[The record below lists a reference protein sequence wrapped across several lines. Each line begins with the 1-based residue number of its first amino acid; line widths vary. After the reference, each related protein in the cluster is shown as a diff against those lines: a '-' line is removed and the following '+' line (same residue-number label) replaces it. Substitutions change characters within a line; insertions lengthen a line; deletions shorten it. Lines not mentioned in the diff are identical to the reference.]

1 MAATIHYGS
10 ERTEAN
16 LAAIKSDM
24 QTLDKFETEQ
34 FSQLVQ
40 MMFAFLLDPNKSS
53 QLFTQLETFA
63 EENGANFTAL
73 KSVFKSLITIPNDAL
88 RRGVAPA
95 TFQEELIS
103 LGLSQEKAE
112 YLTEQWKKN
121 MASLSATALG
131 QTLMVNQLVDMDWKF
146 GVTLSSSELSKVGNT
161 FIQLKLV
168 VSNGKGELNTIYME
182 LSLQQ
187 FYSFLHEMERAK
199 ASMEMLS

>member
-1 MAATIHYGS
+1 MAATLHFGGGRS
-10 ERTEAN
+10 EAN
-16 LAAIKSDM
+16 LAALKSDL

-40 MMFAFLLDPNKSS
+40 LMFSFLVDPNKSS
-53 QLFTQLETFA
+53 QMLTHLETFA
-63 EENGANFTAL
+63 EETGANLAAL
-73 KSVFKSLITIPNDAL
+73 KSVFKSLLMIPNDAL
-88 RRGVAPA
+88 RRGVTAA
-95 TFQEELIS
+95 TFLEELTG

-131 QTLMVNQLVDMDWKF
+131 QTVMVNQLVDMDWKF
-146 GVTLSSSELSKVGNT
+146 GVTLSSSELTKVGNT

-168 VSNGKGELNTIYME
+168 VSNGKGELNTVYME
-182 LSLQQ
+182 LSLKQ

-199 ASMEMLS
+199 ASLEMLS